1 MTDREIK
8 NIVHIMY
15 IFHVKKCLRR
25 FDLAKQ
31 VSSNNKT
38 VDSLLRNHEHTKMP
52 VRINEMKATCK
63 MFKAY

>member
-1 MTDREIK
+1 
-8 NIVHIMY
+8 MY